1 MKCTWKI
8 KNEEK
13 GTTKNGL
20 DIQSIVIDNNVIT
33 NQNKIA
39 NTFNK

>member
-8 KNEEK
+8 TNEEK

-39 NTFNK
+39 NTFNN